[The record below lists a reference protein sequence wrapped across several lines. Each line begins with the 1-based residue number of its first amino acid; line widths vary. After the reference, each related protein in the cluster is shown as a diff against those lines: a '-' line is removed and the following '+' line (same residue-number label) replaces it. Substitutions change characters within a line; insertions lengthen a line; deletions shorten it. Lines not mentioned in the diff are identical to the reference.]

1 MRRPYMNLLAAA
13 DLMFY
18 FCSLLKKPPDA
29 MKYAAATGLRYLF
42 LDFNAFFAAVEQHDE
57 PGLLGRPVIVT
68 PMDSEYTGAIAASY
82 EARPFGISRM
92 TSVREARQLCPD
104 IVIRPAR
111 HDRYVQVHKLLMKE
125 IERHLPVDK
134 VYSID
139 EAAFRLSPSEAKAPK
154 ALETA
159 RQVMQGIR
167 TNVGPALR
175 ASIGLAQTRLLAKLA
190 AESKKPD
197 GLTVLEPSDL
207 PHKLIDMPLRDIPGV
222 GAGVASRLEKNGVTD
237 FMALWNLEPKRAR
250 QIWGSVQGERFWYA
264 LHGFEVDEP
273 DTKKSMIGHSRV
285 LTKGY
290 EAPDQARVVAR
301 ALLLKAASRLR
312 HYKLYARSMS
322 LNVRV
327 RPEGGWNGAARF
339 TPAQDSYRFLKELDH
354 LWAQFLDSHVP
365 DGPVLRLAGVTV
377 YLHGLSADGDVQTLQ
392 GDLFADPI
400 DETQSQRRAQL
411 WKAIDEINS
420 DPERKFA
427 RLAGAA
433 EGSETSANTTQRY
446 VTLARQQGLDLNY
459 LGAKIAFSRVPEE
472 AEFLY

>member
-1 MRRPYMNLLAAA
+1 
-13 DLMFY
+13 
-18 FCSLLKKPPDA
+18 

-57 PGLLGRPVIVT
+57 PDLMGRPVIVT

-82 EARPFGISRM
+82 EARPYGISRM
-92 TSVREARQLCPD
+92 TSVREARELCPD

-159 RQVMQGIR
+159 RNVMEGIL

-197 GLTVLEPSDL
+197 GLTVLEPADL
-207 PHKLIDMPLRDIPGV
+207 PHKLVDMPLRDIPGV
-222 GAGVASRLEKNGVTD
+222 GAGVASRLEKNGVIN
-237 FMALWNLEPKRAR
+237 FMGLWKLEPKRAR

-264 LHGFEVDEP
+264 LHGYEVDEP
-273 DTKKSMIGHSRV
+273 ETKKSMIGHSRV

-290 EAPDQARVVAR
+290 EHPDEARVVAR

-322 LNVRV
+322 LSVRM
-327 RPEGGWNGAARF
+327 RPEGGWDGAARF
-339 TPAQDSYRFLKELDH
+339 TPAQDSYRFLKELDG
-354 LWAQFLDSHVP
+354 LWAQFLNTHIS
-365 DGPVLRLAGVTV
+365 DGPGAAAGGRD
-377 YLHGLSADGDVQTLQ
+377 GLSART
-392 GDLFADPI
+392 
-400 DETQSQRRAQL
+400 
-411 WKAIDEINS
+411 
-420 DPERKFA
+420 
-427 RLAGAA
+427 
-433 EGSETSANTTQRY
+433 
-446 VTLARQQGLDLNY
+446 
-459 LGAKIAFSRVPEE
+459 
-472 AEFLY
+472 